1 MALSRFD
8 LEFTKDGKV
17 FKQAQETALLA
28 GLAGVTDLIV
38 VAHGWNNDMADARK
52 LYDELLGNVNDLLD
66 TRGTAA
72 SPAGLKPLAGRTYAV
87 CQVFWPSKKFTDADL
102 IPGGGAASA
111 TKASERALLKLLET
125 LKRDPDRLGG
135 KETPTA
141 RARAIE
147 RAIKAVPK
155 LSTSASARKAFVDAL
170 RSTMPKGKSAAEID
184 DGSAAFFKADPEK
197 LFAGLSGAVVAPG
210 PVSSGGGAAVVGG
223 GGGAAG
229 LGDLVDGFTAGARRI
244 ANFVTYYQ
252 MKERAGVVGTTG
264 LGPLLVRCR
273 KANPGLRLHLVGHSF
288 GARLVTAAAAALP
301 KQTANV
307 TVSLLQA
314 AFSHNALAADYGKGK
329 PGFYRAVIADA
340 RVSGP
345 ILITHTKN
353 DQAVGVAYP
362 LASRIANQI
371 AAALGDEND
380 PYGGLGRNGAQ
391 RTTEADG
398 HGVVMGGTKTA
409 YTFAPGTVNN
419 LRADSIIKDHGD
431 VRSEAVAYAVL
442 CCTAG
447 I

>member
-8 LEFTKDGKV
+8 VEFTKDGKV
-17 FKQAQETALLA
+17 FKPAQENALLA

-38 VAHGWNNDMADARK
+38 LAHGWNNDMTDARK
-52 LYDELLGNVNDLLD
+52 LYDELLGHVNDLLG

-72 SPAGLKPLAGRTYAV
+72 SPIGLKPLAGRSYAV
-87 CQVFWPSKKFTDADL
+87 CQVFWPSKKFTDAEL

-141 RARAIE
+141 RAKAIE

-155 LSTSASARKAFVDAL
+155 VSTSAAARKTFVDAL
-170 RSTMPKGKSAAEID
+170 RSTMPMGKSAAEID

-197 LFAGLSGAVVAPG
+197 LFAGLSRAVVAPG
-210 PVSSGGGAAVVGG
+210 PASSGGGAAVVGG
-223 GGGAAG
+223 VGGAAG

-252 MKERAGVVGTTG
+252 MKERAGVIGTSG

-273 KANPGLRLHLVGHSF
+273 NGHPVLRLHLVGHSF
-288 GARLVTAAAAALP
+288 GGRLVTAAAAALP

-314 AFSHNALAADYGKGK
+314 AFSHNALSADYGNGK
-329 PGFYRAVIADA
+329 AGFYRAVIADG

-345 ILITHTKN
+345 IVITHTKN

-362 LASRIANQI
+362 LASRIASQI

-391 RTTEADG
+391 HTTEADG

-409 YTFAPGTVNN
+409 YAFAPGTVNN